1 MVELKMVLIFVVK
14 KVFQKNEFMFNCH
27 MRCSVMQ

>member
-1 MVELKMVLIFVVK
+1 MVELKMVLIFLVK

-27 MRCSVMQ
+27 MRRSVTQ